1 MTTSVRLMKSL
12 TKYVWEN
19 LRKGQTSIASL
30 LIKFHNLY
38 ALQQVSIKVPRLS
51 YPIPYFE
58 KGGSKQNT
66 LIRPCRAEFQ
76 NSLKSVRHTVVLNYH
91 ICSVACKL
99 RCCLTYVHR
108 FVPFSQHSLLLCVD
122 GWEKLS
128 WRLRFY
134 FTKDIIE
141 NEREK
146 GNFGEIT
153 IEFLQRVSFCAK
165 WNRMRMTGK
174 LIFLIEKTL
183 KYGWAIH
190 FCK

>member
-1 MTTSVRLMKSL
+1 MLPHLCARICSVFSAFPFVMCWWVGKAEL
-12 TKYVWEN
+12 TF
-19 LRKGQTSIASL
+19 R
-30 LIKFHNLY
+30 
-38 ALQQVSIKVPRLS
+38 
-51 YPIPYFE
+51 
-58 KGGSKQNT
+58 
-66 LIRPCRAEFQ
+66 
-76 NSLKSVRHTVVLNYH
+76 NSLKSVRHTVILNYH

-99 RCCLTYVHR
+99 RCCLTYVHG